1 MTKPVH
7 PPISVV
13 DVLIRS
19 TGRPELQKA
28 LHSLALQSHTAL
40 HVYVADAAA
49 VDLKVNGPFPFPL
62 EIVKTG
68 QKMSRSEAANVL
80 LNESKAAYALFLDED
95 DWILPQHIEN
105 LVNVLETH
113 PQAVMSYSDTRC
125 VKLDDDGQEVVLR
138 EYVNDYSA
146 VHLMLENYIPIHAA
160 LFRRTPQT
168 RSCFF
173 DANFDLFEDWDYW
186 LQLQQIGSFVHV
198 RELTAIYRIHG
209 ESGAGFVFDNQ
220 DEALVALRKILHK
233 WTGIWTPDQLQEL
246 WGYSRQ
252 ISALQKVN
260 LQLNE
265 SIHQEQ
271 EDHQKTRLQVEANL
285 AQERDMHEKK
295 IAQLTHAHGEAVDGY
310 EKKIGQLA
318 HTHAEAVDG
327 YEQEI
332 ARIERLSK
340 VEIQRFEN
348 SISWR
353 ITKPLRWMA
362 SRVRALSGPL
372 LSLLTHLYKSDALH
386 PVLKWIP
393 SSFKRQVR
401 NQLIY
406 FSNKERV
413 ESQSTSGNAW
423 VEIDDFPK
431 VSIIIPVYNHFNYL
445 RQCIDSALVQTYQN
459 KEIILI
465 DDQSTDP
472 AVIFLLEDYSK
483 LPGVKL
489 FRNSKNLGISESQNK
504 GIIESSG
511 SIIAFLDCDDFLAP
525 EAITNCMEHWK
536 KNTVYLHTGRINVD
550 RDGAEINRIHFME
563 LPRQNYFAENLRAM
577 YATHLKM
584 IRRDVFAKVG
594 LFDPRFDSAQDYE
607 MLMRIAFHY
616 PNEGFVHVPDF
627 LYHHR
632 IHQEQ
637 TTTTQNS
644 KQLMLTAQI
653 QKEAGLRENIR
664 LGHYQRFISI
674 IMLSYGKHTQ
684 TLQALQGLQRTVKI
698 AHEVILYDNGS
709 TQETVDFLKANIE
722 GQFTNVKVVYGDT
735 NLGPAQGRRQALEHA
750 SGEWFIIFDNDEIP
764 EPGWIEE
771 LLLRA
776 ESNPKTGAVCC
787 RVTFPDGRLQFSGG
801 KVDQPD
807 PMDEIIDLGLH
818 DFGKPYS
825 DLSTCTFREVD
836 WCPIGATL
844 FTVNIAPYLHDGYPN
859 TFEDAGV
866 SFALKKEGYRLL
878 NAPGALVWHEHIT
891 FRPDIEM
898 GKKYMADRY
907 NPKMMLKSVASFY
920 AENQLIIKDEYIW
933 RENGLHA
940 MTRPQLVQALKQA
953 SLTETRFNA

>member
-1 MTKPVH
+1 MTKSVH
-7 PPISVV
+7 HPILVV

-49 VDLKVNGPFPFPL
+49 VDLQVNGPFPFPL
-62 EIVKTG
+62 EMVKTG
-68 QKMSRSEAANVL
+68 QKMSRSEAANAL
-80 LNESKAAYALFLDED
+80 LNESKSAYALFLDED
-95 DWILPQHIEN
+95 DWLLPKHIEN
-105 LVNVLETH
+105 LVNVLEAD
-113 PQAVMSYSDTRC
+113 PQAVMAYSDTRC
-125 VKLDDDGQEVVLR
+125 VQLDDDGQEVVLR

-146 VHLMLENYIPIHAA
+146 VHLMLENYIPIHAG

-168 RSCFF
+168 RKCIF
-173 DANFDLFEDWDYW
+173 DTNFDLFEDWDYW
-186 LQLQQIGSFVHV
+186 LQLQQIGFFVHV
-198 RELTAIYRIHG
+198 HDLTAIYRIHG
-209 ESGAGFVFDNQ
+209 ESGAGVFFDKK
-220 DEALVALRKILHK
+220 DEALDALRQVLQK
-233 WTGIWTPDQLQEL
+233 WKDIWTPDQLQEL

-252 ISALQKVN
+252 ISALQKLN

-271 EDHQKTRLQVEANL
+271 EENKQTKLQMEAHH
-285 AQERDMHEKK
+285 AQERELYDKK
-295 IAQLTHAHGEAVDGY
+295 IAQLTYAYGEAVDGY
-310 EKKIGQLA
+310 EKKIAQLA
-318 HTHAEAVDG
+318 ETHAKAVDG

-332 ARIERLSK
+332 AKIERLRK

-348 SISWR
+348 SLSWR
-353 ITKPLRWMA
+353 ITKPLRWMS
-362 SRVRALSGPL
+362 SRIRSLSGPL
-372 LSLLTHLYKSDALH
+372 LSLLTYLYKSDALY
-386 PVLKWIP
+386 PVLKWVP
-393 SSFKRQVR
+393 SSLKRKVR

-406 FSNKERV
+406 FSNKERI
-413 ESQSTSGNAW
+413 ESQSVPLNAK
-423 VEIDDFPK
+423 VVGSDSPK

-445 RQCIDSALVQTYQN
+445 RQCIESALSQTYQN

-465 DDQSTDP
+465 DDLSTDP
-472 AVIFLLEDYSK
+472 AVISLLEDYSK

-489 FRNSKNLGISESQNK
+489 LRNHENLGISETQNRA
-504 GIIESSG
+504 IIESSG

-525 EAITNCMEHWK
+525 EAIAKCIENWEN
-536 KNTVYLHTGRINVD
+536 NTVYLHTGRINID

-616 PNEGFVHVPDF
+616 PSEGFVHVPDF

-644 KQLMLTAQI
+644 RQLLLTAQI
-653 QKEAGLRENIR
+653 QKEARLRENIR
-664 LGHYQRFISI
+664 LGHYPRFISI

-709 TQETVDFLKANIE
+709 TQETVDFLKAHIE
-722 GQFTNVKVVYGDT
+722 GQFAHVKVVYGDT

-750 SGEWFIIFDNDEIP
+750 KGEWFIIFDNDEIP

-801 KVDQPD
+801 KVDHPD

-818 DFGKPYS
+818 DYGKPYS
-825 DLSTCTFREVD
+825 DLSTCAFREVD

-844 FTVNIAPYLHDGYPN
+844 FTLNIAPYLHDGYPN

-933 RENGLHA
+933 RENGLNA

>member
-19 TGRPELQKA
+19 TDRPELQKA

-209 ESGAGFVFDNQ
+209 ESGAGVVFDNQ
-220 DEALVALRKILHK
+220 DEALVALRKILQK

-413 ESQSTSGNAW
+413 ESQSVSVNAR

-445 RQCIDSALVQTYQN
+445 RQCIESALSQTYQN

-472 AVIFLLEDYSK
+472 AVISLLEDYSK
-483 LPGVKL
+483 RPGVKL
-489 FRNSKNLGISESQNK
+489 FRNIKNLGISESQNK

-525 EAITNCMEHWK
+525 EAITSCMEHWK
-536 KNTVYLHTGRINVD
+536 KI
-550 RDGAEINRIHFME
+550 
-563 LPRQNYFAENLRAM
+563 
-577 YATHLKM
+577 
-584 IRRDVFAKVG
+584 
-594 LFDPRFDSAQDYE
+594 
-607 MLMRIAFHY
+607 
-616 PNEGFVHVPDF
+616 
-627 LYHHR
+627 
-632 IHQEQ
+632 
-637 TTTTQNS
+637 
-644 KQLMLTAQI
+644 
-653 QKEAGLRENIR
+653 
-664 LGHYQRFISI
+664 RFICIPGESTSTGMVRRSI
-674 IMLSYGKHTQ
+674 ESISWNSLGKI
-684 TLQALQGLQRTVKI
+684 TLLKI
-698 AHEVILYDNGS
+698 FV
-709 TQETVDFLKANIE
+709 
-722 GQFTNVKVVYGDT
+722 
-735 NLGPAQGRRQALEHA
+735 P
-750 SGEWFIIFDNDEIP
+750 
-764 EPGWIEE
+764 
-771 LLLRA
+771 
-776 ESNPKTGAVCC
+776 CM
-787 RVTFPDGRLQFSGG
+787 
-801 KVDQPD
+801 QP
-807 PMDEIIDLGLH
+807 I
-818 DFGKPYS
+818 S
-825 DLSTCTFREVD
+825 R
-836 WCPIGATL
+836 
-844 FTVNIAPYLHDGYPN
+844 
-859 TFEDAGV
+859 
-866 SFALKKEGYRLL
+866 
-878 NAPGALVWHEHIT
+878 
-891 FRPDIEM
+891 
-898 GKKYMADRY
+898 
-907 NPKMMLKSVASFY
+907 
-920 AENQLIIKDEYIW
+920 
-933 RENGLHA
+933 
-940 MTRPQLVQALKQA
+940 
-953 SLTETRFNA
+953 